1 VNSSGYDWVMCV
13 GHSVEY
19 NSISR
24 LTPTKS
30 VTKWFETHMDRKNAQ
45 VAECDAHGTIV
56 EHWGWEQS
64 SG

>member
-1 VNSSGYDWVMCV
+1 MCV